1 MKVSLGSGDAG
12 DGIPSKTI
20 CGRNLSGDHPGD
32 ACGGGQ
38 LVKGGCMDDSAEEV
52 PCGGGS
58 GVSKVLG
65 LTKTAE
71 ECPSGTGL
79 FPSPGRPYDTI
90 CATRA

>member
-1 MKVSLGSGDAG
+1 
-12 DGIPSKTI
+12 
-20 CGRNLSGDHPGD
+20 
-32 ACGGGQ
+32 
-38 LVKGGCMDDSAEEV
+38 MDDSAEEV

-71 ECPSGTGL
+71 ERPSGTDRPMDL

-90 CATRA
+90 

>member
-1 MKVSLGSGDAG
+1 MIISVKVSLGSGGAG

-32 ACGGGQ
+32 AGAGGGQ
-38 LVKGGCMDDSAEEV
+38 LVKGDCMDDSAEEV

-71 ECPSGTGL
+71 ECPSGMDL
-79 FPSPGRPYDTI
+79 FPSPGRRYDTI
-90 CATRA
+90 